1 MTFFSNGRRLP
12 NLPTIISLTRM
23 DARHSRPSESLYSS
37 TTSQSQGKNR
47 SRLELGSSQTKS
59 GGMKDEGLDS
69 DGAKVLE
76 TAVMDRG
83 SSGTSNGGNKKSS
96 GLNSVS
102 TAKAPS
108 VDNVRMHMP
117 EGEHS
122 NRYRLDKENDT
133 LIATSLGSDPTADAK
148 VSERTSRHYFSQQA
162 LLSGESIAIAG
173 FHSWST
179 TFDTFWIIRDWL
191 AHESGVWLV
200 PLIWSS
206 GYSVIV
212 ATVAVFTD
220 VINLS
225 PINQQLLKQRGA
237 VGKSSPSQEDV
248 SK

>member
-96 GLNSVS
+96 RLNSVS

-179 TFDTFWIIRDWL
+179 TFDTFWI
-191 AHESGVWLV
+191 SQPTQSLV
-200 PLIWSS
+200 LMALLNMPQ
-206 GYSVIV
+206 VV
-212 ATVAVFTD
+212 AQM
-220 VINLS
+220 
-225 PINQQLLKQRGA
+225 NQD
-237 VGKSSPSQEDV
+237 S
-248 SK
+248 